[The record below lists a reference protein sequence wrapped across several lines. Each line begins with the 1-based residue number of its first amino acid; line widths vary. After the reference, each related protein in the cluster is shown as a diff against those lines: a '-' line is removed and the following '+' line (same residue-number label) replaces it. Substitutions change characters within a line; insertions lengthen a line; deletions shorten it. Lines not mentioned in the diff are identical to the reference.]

1 MLSSVAQRLTRHWP
15 SQCGVCRQWGTSAL
29 CGDCVDRFASPVPRC
44 TRCGLR
50 LSLHSGPH
58 SGPHL
63 GPHPG
68 LAGMV
73 CGGCLHHPPAF
84 VKTCC
89 AVDYSFP
96 WDHVITAFK
105 FEDRLDWA
113 PALATLLLR
122 SLPVEL
128 DVDLVVPIPLSD
140 QRRAERGYNQA
151 WELAR
156 RAAALRRLPARQ
168 DLLLRPWDT
177 AHQAELGRR
186 ERQQNL
192 QRAFMVDARQRHQ
205 LQGRRV
211 ALVDDVMTTG
221 ATAQEASSVLLR
233 AGALSVQVWVLARTE
248 GH

>member
-1 MLSSVAQRLTRHWP
+1 MLSSAVDRLTCHWP
-15 SQCGVCRQWGTSAL
+15 SQCGVCRQWGTRAL

-50 LSLHSGPH
+50 LSLSLHS
-58 SGPHL
+58 
-63 GPHPG
+63 G
-68 LAGMV
+68 LAGKV
-73 CGGCLHHPPAF
+73 CGGCLRDPPAF
-84 VKTCC
+84 VQTCC
-89 AVDYSFP
+89 AVDYTFP

-113 PALATLLLR
+113 PALARLLLR
-122 SLPVEL
+122 SLPIEL

-168 DLLLRPWDT
+168 DILMRPWDT
-177 AHQAELGRR
+177 AHQADLGRR

-233 AGALSVQVWVLARTE
+233 AGAHSVQVWVLARTE